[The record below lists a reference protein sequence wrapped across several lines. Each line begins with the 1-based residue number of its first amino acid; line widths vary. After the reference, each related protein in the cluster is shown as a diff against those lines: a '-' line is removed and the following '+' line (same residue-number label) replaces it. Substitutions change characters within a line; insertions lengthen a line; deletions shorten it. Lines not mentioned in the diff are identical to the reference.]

1 MDGAIFAPTGAFG
14 HVEDGEDMDDEGL
27 DPQTRA
33 VLGAAPSLA
42 LVVPPSAAEEAAAAA
57 VEEEAAR
64 RRERRRRARALGEED
79 ASDEPVSG
87 LRELPPRAKEI
98 RAGETYTLV
107 LQGFAPG
114 QLLSLRL
121 VPEYGDD
128 VPLVAALLSA
138 PAAFSR
144 QQLWSWTVP
153 RSVAPGEYFVEVTS
167 QRKDAFAYS
176 QAFTLLPS

>member
-1 MDGAIFAPTGAFG
+1 
-14 HVEDGEDMDDEGL
+14 
-27 DPQTRA
+27 
-33 VLGAAPSLA
+33 
-42 LVVPPSAAEEAAAAA
+42 

-64 RRERRRRARALGEED
+64 RRERRRLQQAPT

-87 LRELPPRAKEI
+87 LRELPPRAQEVKPG
-98 RAGETYTLV
+98 ATYALV
-107 LQGFAPG
+107 LQNFAPG
-114 QLLSLRL
+114 QVLSLRL
-121 VPEYGDD
+121 VPEAGED

-153 RSVAPGEYFVEVTS
+153 KTVAPGKYFLEATS

-176 QAFTLLPS
+176 QAFTVLGSRRRRA